1 MGDALKATSYNIVQ
15 EIRQVVTIQDDVK
28 IPAPF
33 SPIFLP
39 NNPAVILLIRGINKT
54 SMYIDYNKPR
64 LKVKL

>member
-1 MGDALKATSYNIVQ
+1 VGDALKATSYNIVH
-15 EIRQVVTIQDDVK
+15 EIKHVVSIQDDVK

-54 SMYIDYNKPR
+54 SMYIDYIKPS